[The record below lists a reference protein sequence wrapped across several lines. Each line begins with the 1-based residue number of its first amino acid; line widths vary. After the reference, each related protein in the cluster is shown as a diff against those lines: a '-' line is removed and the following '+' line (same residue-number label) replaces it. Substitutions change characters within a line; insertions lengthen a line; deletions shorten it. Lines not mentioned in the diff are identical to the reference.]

1 VSLVVNVTDA
11 ALARRRRRVRRAAV
25 GGAVLAAGAGLVA
38 SWPLLV
44 ASPLNGVINVLVA
57 VSFTATGILL
67 LEERQQRGTG
77 IALVLVAVSY
87 LASWGW
93 SWPPGWQLFPLPFV
107 GFVGGYLWFVF
118 GVYALLRYPDPQL
131 TRWWDRVYVA
141 VLGGWVVVSKLVI
154 AVVSEK
160 AWVGRGFREANW
172 WPALWPDRA
181 LHDAL
186 NTVFTVGLVV
196 IAVPVLVPLLLK
208 VRRSRSIDR
217 IDAVPGMVAA
227 ATVMLCGSAYLL
239 AWFFALPGATV
250 DTLRTVIGV
259 AALFTPVA
267 FLTSALRRG
276 LTRAALAD
284 LVVRLVRAPGGRDVQ
299 AELRQSLHDDTLLL
313 LFWLPREQVYVDVD
327 DVVVGTEPAADGR
340 WPVRVSST
348 GGAPLG
354 LLLLDP
360 ALQRHPNLVA
370 PAVAACSFALENYR
384 LHAELKGRLR
394 EVQQSRAR
402 MAEAELRGRQQIERD
417 LHDGAQQT
425 LLVAAASL
433 GEARRKAAPGSDVHA
448 AIERARTD
456 LRAATSELRGLARGI
471 HPPVLTQSGLR
482 PSLEGVIERMGLPTR
497 SQILDQRLS
506 PAVEATA
513 YFLVCEALTN
523 AARHAGAHRVEIDVH
538 RAGDLLHVSVV
549 YDGAGGAHI
558 AAGSGL
564 AGIRDRVEAIGGRMR
579 LESPAGAG
587 TALVAELPC
596 G

>member
-1 VSLVVNVTDA
+1 VSLVVSVADA
-11 ALARRRRRVRRAAV
+11 ALDRRRRRVRRAAV
-25 GGAVLAAGAGLVA
+25 GGAVLAAGLGLLA

-44 ASPLNGVINVLVA
+44 SSPLNGVINVLVA

-67 LEERQQRGTG
+67 LQERQQRGTG
-77 IALVLVAVSY
+77 IALVLVAVFY

-93 SWPPGWQLFPLPFV
+93 SWPPGWQLFPLPFI

-141 VLGGWVVVSKLVI
+141 VLGGWVVGSKLVI

-186 NTVFTVGLVV
+186 NTVSTIGLVV
-196 IAVPVLVPLLLK
+196 VAVPVLVPLLLK

-299 AELRQSLHDDTLLL
+299 AELRQSLRDETLRLW
-313 LFWLPREQVYVDVD
+313 FWLPREQVYVDVD
-327 DVVVGTEPAADGR
+327 DTVVSDPGER
-340 WPVRVSST
+340 WPVRVDST
-348 GGAPLG
+348 GGEPLA

-370 PAVAACSFALENYR
+370 PAVAACGFALENYR
-384 LHAELKGRLR
+384 LQAALKGRLR
-394 EVQQSRAR
+394 EVQESRAR

-433 GEARRKAAPGSDVHA
+433 GEARRRARPGTDVHA

-497 SQILDQRLS
+497 SEILDQRLS

-538 RAGDLLHVSVV
+538 REGDLLHVSVV
-549 YDGAGGAHI
+549 DDGAGGARI

-564 AGIRDRVEAIGGRMR
+564 AGIRDRVEAIGGRMH
-579 LESPAGAG
+579 LQSPPAAG

>member
-1 VSLVVNVTDA
+1 VSLVVSVADP
-11 ALARRRRRVRRAAV
+11 ALGRRGRRVRRAAV
-25 GGAVLAAGAGLVA
+25 GGALLAAGVGLVS

-44 ASPLNGVINVLVA
+44 ASPVIGMINVLVA
-57 VSFTATGILL
+57 VSFTATGIVL

-77 IALVLVAVSY
+77 IALVLVAVFY
-87 LASWGW
+87 LWSWGW
-93 SWPPGWQLFPLPFV
+93 SWPPEWQVFPLPLIAS
-107 GFVGGYLWFVF
+107 VGGYLWFVF

-141 VLGGWVVVSKLVI
+141 VLGGWVVVPKLVL
-154 AVVSEK
+154 AVVAER
-160 AWVGRGFREANW
+160 AWIGRGYSATTW
-172 WPALWPDRA
+172 WPTLWPNRP
-181 LHDAL
+181 LYDAL
-186 NTVFTVGLVV
+186 TTVSTVGLVV

-217 IDAVPGMVAA
+217 IDAVPGVVAA
-227 ATVMLCGSAYLL
+227 ATVMICGSAYLL
-239 AWFFALPGATV
+239 ARFGSLPTTTV
-250 DTLRTVIGV
+250 DTLRAVIGV
-259 AALFTPVA
+259 AALFTPLA

-284 LVVRLVRAPGGRDVQ
+284 LVVRLVRSPGGREIQ

-313 LFWLPREQVYVDVD
+313 WFWLPREQVYVDVD
-327 DVVVGTEPAADGR
+327 DGIVGTEPAVDGR

-348 GGAPLG
+348 GGAPLA

-417 LHDGAQQT
+417 LHDGAQQR

-433 GEARRKAAPGSDVHA
+433 GEARQRAQPGTDVHA

-482 PSLEGVIERMGLPTR
+482 ASLEGVIERMGLPTR
-497 SQILDQRLS
+497 SAILDQRLS

-523 AARHAGAHRVEIDVH
+523 AARHAGAHRVEVDVH
-538 RAGDLLHVSVV
+538 REDDLLHVSVV
-549 YDGAGGAHI
+549 DDGAGGARI

-564 AGIRDRVEAIGGRMR
+564 AGVRDRVDAIGGSMR
-579 LESPAGAG
+579 LDSPQGGG
-587 TALVAELPC
+587 TVLVAELPC

>member
-1 VSLVVNVTDA
+1 MVSVADPA
-11 ALARRRRRVRRAAV
+11 PGRRRRQVRRWAA
-25 GGAVLAAGAGLVA
+25 GGALLAAGVGLVS

-44 ASPLNGVINVLVA
+44 TSPVLGLINVLVA
-57 VSFTATGILL
+57 VSFTATGIVL

-77 IALVLVAVSY
+77 VALVLVAVFY
-87 LASWGW
+87 LWSWGW
-93 SWPPGWQLFPLPFV
+93 SWPPAWQVFPLPFV
-107 GFVGGYLWFVF
+107 AYVCGYLWFVF

-131 TRWWDRVYVA
+131 TRWWDRAYVA
-141 VLGGWVVVSKLVI
+141 LLGGWVVGSKLVL
-154 AVVSEK
+154 AFVSEK
-160 AWVGRGFREANW
+160 EWVGRGYRDATW
-172 WPALWPDRA
+172 WPTLWPDQPFR
-181 LHDAL
+181 DAL
-186 NTVFTVGLVV
+186 NTVSTVGIVV
-196 IAVPVLVPLLLK
+196 VAVPVLVPLLLK
-208 VRRSRSIDR
+208 VRRSRSVDR

-227 ATVMLCGSAYLL
+227 ATVMVSGSAYLL
-239 AWFFALPGATV
+239 AWFFALPDTTV
-250 DTLRTVIGV
+250 DALRAAIGV

-284 LVVRLVRAPGGRDVQ
+284 LVVRLVRSPSGPDIQ
-299 AELRQSLHDDTLLL
+299 AELRQSLRDDTLVL
-313 LFWLPREQVYVDVD
+313 LFWLPRQQVYVDVD
-327 DVVVGTEPAADGR
+327 DVVVGARAPADGR

-348 GGAPLG
+348 GGDPLA

-360 ALQRHPNLVA
+360 ALQRHPALVA
-370 PAVAACSFALENYR
+370 PAVAACSFALENYY
-384 LHAELKGRLR
+384 LQADLKGRLR

-433 GEARRKAAPGSDVHA
+433 GEARQKARPGTDVYA
-448 AIERARTD
+448 AIERARSD

-497 SQILDQRLS
+497 SAILDERL
-506 PAVEATA
+506 PDAVEATA

-523 AARHAGAHRVEIDVH
+523 AARHAAPQRVEVDVH
-538 RAGDLLHVSVV
+538 RDGDVLHVRVA
-549 YDGAGGAHI
+549 DDGPGGAGI
-558 AAGSGL
+558 AAGTGL
-564 AGIRDRVEAIGGRMR
+564 ANIRDRIEAIGGVLHLDSPEGGGTR
-579 LESPAGAG
+579 L
-587 TALVAELPC
+587 TAELPC

>member
-1 VSLVVNVTDA
+1 VSLVVSVADP
-11 ALARRRRRVRRAAV
+11 ALGRRRRRVRRAAA
-25 GGAVLAAGAGLVA
+25 GGALLAAAVGLVS
-38 SWPLLV
+38 SWPLLTT
-44 ASPLNGVINVLVA
+44 SPVIGTINVLVA
-57 VSFTATGILL
+57 VSFTTTGIVL

-77 IALVLVAVSY
+77 VALVLVAVFY
-87 LASWGW
+87 LWSWGW
-93 SWPPGWQLFPLPFV
+93 SWPPQWQVGPLPLIAS
-107 GFVGGYLWFVF
+107 VGGYLWFVF

-141 VLGGWVVVSKLVI
+141 ALGGWVVVPKLVL
-154 AVVSEK
+154 AVVAER
-160 AWVGRGFREANW
+160 AWVGRGYSAATW
-172 WPALWPDRA
+172 WPTLWPNRP
-181 LHDAL
+181 LYDAL
-186 NTVFTVGLVV
+186 NTASAVGLVV
-196 IAVPVLVPLLLK
+196 VGVPVLVPLLLK
-208 VRRSRSIDR
+208 VRRSRSVDR
-217 IDAVPGMVAA
+217 IDAVPGVVAA
-227 ATVMLCGSAYLL
+227 ATVMVCGSAYLL
-239 AWFFALPGATV
+239 ARFGSLPTATV
-250 DTLRTVIGV
+250 DALRAVIGV

-284 LVVRLVRAPGGRDVQ
+284 LVVRLVRSPGGPEIQ

-313 LFWLPREQVYVDVD
+313 WFWLPREQVYVDVD
-327 DVVVGTEPAADGR
+327 DAVVGAEPALDGR

-370 PAVAACSFALENYR
+370 PAVAACSFALENYY
-384 LHAELKGRLR
+384 LQADLKGRLR

-433 GEARRKAAPGSDVHA
+433 GEAR
-448 AIERARTD
+448 ARTD
-456 LRAATSELRGLARGI
+456 LRTAAGELRGLARGI

-482 PSLEGVIERMGLPTR
+482 AALEGVVERMGLPTR
-497 SQILDQRLS
+497 SAILDERLP

-538 RAGDLLHVSVV
+538 RADDVLHVRVAD
-549 YDGAGGAHI
+549 DGAGGARI

-564 AGIRDRVEAIGGRMR
+564 AGIRDRVDAIGGDLR
-579 LESPAGAG
+579 LDSPAGGG